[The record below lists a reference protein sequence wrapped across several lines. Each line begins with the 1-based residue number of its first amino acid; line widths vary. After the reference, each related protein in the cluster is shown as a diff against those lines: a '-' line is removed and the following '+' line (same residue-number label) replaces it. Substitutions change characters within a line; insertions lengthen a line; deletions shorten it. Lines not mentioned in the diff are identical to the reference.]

1 MLKNE
6 VDDVCEIS
14 SLNKTKLLISAYLR
28 IDYTKAFKMLS
39 KKSKRDVAIVECQKN
54 DSINLYLLQRI
65 IQIDN
70 VLKNSRHVRKKNVNL
85 VILFFV
91 LLLIINAK
99 LFKLVE
105 RFIVNVQHL
114 RILDDAL
121 EKQEIINELE
131 VVKQRI

>member
-1 MLKNE
+1 
-6 VDDVCEIS
+6 
-14 SLNKTKLLISAYLR
+14 
-28 IDYTKAFKMLS
+28 
-39 KKSKRDVAIVECQKN
+39 
-54 DSINLYLLQRI
+54 
-65 IQIDN
+65 
-70 VLKNSRHVRKKNVNL
+70 VRKKNVNL